1 MSKESTKLATS
12 LGWEK
17 GVDFPEWGLTEVYLK
32 TISKGYLLAGET
44 PKDAYWR
51 VATKVAQRLGKPDM
65 ASKFFDYIWR
75 GWLCLASPVLSN
87 TGTDRGLPI
96 SCFGIDVADS
106 IFDIGA
112 KNLEMMLLAK
122 HGGGVG
128 IGINQ
133 IRPAGSIITGNGTS
147 DGVIPFTKIY
157 DSTILATNQGSV
169 RRGAASVN
177 LNIDHD
183 DFEEWLEIR
192 EPKGDV
198 NRQSLNLHQAAIVGD
213 KFMRRLQDGEPE
225 ARRRWGKLLQ
235 KRKATGEPYIMFKGN
250 VNKQNPPMYKEN
262 GLKVHMTNICCLPGD
277 TLVST
282 TKGPIAISELVDDTV
297 YIFDGKNWVKNS
309 GFEFKGYDK
318 IYEITLSSGEVV
330 RSNSNHRWFV
340 NRNYNAIR
348 RDVLLEKTTI
358 DLNIGDFIEYHKEET
373 HGDVH
378 LDGAY
383 IKGFIVGDGT
393 QHGGKPI
400 LNVHHPKYS
409 CEETLLN
416 SLSEVNV
423 DKGLRSDCIITP
435 IFSDEVVVND
445 SDSFGKQEFKRVKG
459 LTARKSLIPY
469 ALEYKKGIP
478 EEVWTSWDRD
488 SKVKFLSGLFD
499 ADGTVGKTLQ
509 WSDKNKQLVKTVQNI
524 LSTLGIHSSA
534 DLNYGRLSLN
544 VQDTI
549 SFLNEGGCQRLRFEG
564 KEPNRNTTGWRRIVS
579 IAETDSVEEVYCTTV
594 ETTGKFALANG
605 LMTGNSEITL
615 HTDESHSFVCCLS
628 SLNLAKYDE
637 WKDTDLVYTATWF
650 LDGVMS
656 EFIQKAKGLRGF
668 ENAIRSAEKG
678 RALGLGVL
686 GWHTYLQQNGI
697 PFEGLTAQFETR
709 KIFSQMKIESERASR
724 AMAESLGEPLWC
736 RDSGFRNTHLRA
748 IAPTVSNSKLSG
760 NVSAGIEPWAA
771 NVFTEQSAKG
781 TFIRKNQE
789 LTKVLRK
796 IGINTRETWDKILQD
811 GGSVQDISELDN
823 WCFLDGRVVKR
834 EDVPEDQE
842 HKIFGIKSVFKTF
855 KEINQ
860 LELVKQAGVRQQYVD
875 QAVSLNLAFPSEAT
889 PKWIN
894 QVTMEAWKAGIKT
907 LYYMRTESVL
917 RGDLATAAMDPLCE
931 SCDG

>member
-1 MSKESTKLATS
+1 MAQKNYGEEF
-12 LGWEK
+12 GWEL
-17 GVDFPEWGLTEVYLK
+17 GVDFPIWGNTDVYTK
-32 TISKGYLLAGET
+32 TISKGYLLPGET

-51 VATKVAQRLGKPDM
+51 VSTKVAQRLNKPHL
-65 ASKFFDYIWR
+65 ASKFFDYIWK

-106 IFDIGA
+106 IYDIGA

-133 IRPAGSIITGNGTS
+133 IRPAGSKITGNGTS
-147 DGVIPFTKIY
+147 DGVVPFAKIY

-177 LNIDHD
+177 LSIDHG
-183 DFEEWLEIR
+183 DFEDWLEIR

-198 NRQSLNLHQAAIVGD
+198 NRQSLNLHQCAVVGD
-213 KFMRRLQDGEPE
+213 KFMRKLQDGDPE
-225 ARRRWGKLLQ
+225 ARRKWGKLLQ

-250 VNKQNPPMYKEN
+250 VNKQNPEMYKNN
-262 GLKVHMTNICCLPGD
+262 GLKVFMTNIC
-277 TLVST
+277 
-282 TKGPIAISELVDDTV
+282 
-297 YIFDGKNWVKNS
+297 
-309 GFEFKGYDK
+309 
-318 IYEITLSSGEVV
+318 
-330 RSNSNHRWFV
+330 
-340 NRNYNAIR
+340 
-348 RDVLLEKTTI
+348 
-358 DLNIGDFIEYHKEET
+358 
-373 HGDVH
+373 
-378 LDGAY
+378 
-383 IKGFIVGDGT
+383 
-393 QHGGKPI
+393 
-400 LNVHHPKYS
+400 
-409 CEETLLN
+409 
-416 SLSEVNV
+416 
-423 DKGLRSDCIITP
+423 
-435 IFSDEVVVND
+435 
-445 SDSFGKQEFKRVKG
+445 
-459 LTARKSLIPY
+459 
-469 ALEYKKGIP
+469 
-478 EEVWTSWDRD
+478 
-488 SKVKFLSGLFD
+488 
-499 ADGTVGKTLQ
+499 
-509 WSDKNKQLVKTVQNI
+509 
-524 LSTLGIHSSA
+524 
-534 DLNYGRLSLN
+534 
-544 VQDTI
+544 
-549 SFLNEGGCQRLRFEG
+549 
-564 KEPNRNTTGWRRIVS
+564 
-579 IAETDSVEEVYCTTV
+579 
-594 ETTGKFALANG
+594 
-605 LMTGNSEITL
+605 SEIVL

-637 WKDTDLVYTATWF
+637 WKHTDLVYTATWF

-686 GWHTYLQQNGI
+686 GWHSYLQQNGI

-724 AMAESLGEPLWC
+724 DMAEALGEPLWC
-736 RDSGFRNTHLRA
+736 KDSGFRNTHLRA

-796 IGINTRETWDKILQD
+796 IGINTKETWDKILQD
-811 GGSVQDISELDN
+811 GGSVQDIKELDN
-823 WCFLDGRVVKR
+823 WCFLDGKVVKR
-834 EDVPEDQE
+834 EDVAEEQQD
-842 HKIFGIKSVFKTF
+842 KIFGIKSVFKTF

-894 QVTMEAWKAGIKT
+894 QVTMEAHKQGIKT

-917 RGDLATAAMDPLCE
+917 RGDLAAAATNPECP